1 MMALS
6 SLLWRATTTTYVP
19 AARRR
24 VARIESRSL
33 AIASNAASAAWRERV
48 QQWQTTLTLAENG
61 DASAMCDVGWAKH
74 HGLVPSSTPSSPS
87 SVGKVGGKAVKEA
100 LKYYK
105 QSAALGYAPASSLL
119 GDLYFYGMDETRD
132 WNEART
138 HLEKVLEDTDEDE
151 GEDAYVRMRA
161 LRKLGSI
168 AAWEGGDSA
177 TATATATAT
186 TATATTATS
195 GARDYLT
202 EALATCRTHLG
213 GNFAFLLSH
222 DPPGDFYSHLEAEA
236 KIADDHEALG
246 GKLAGFVT
254 ARGWEPR
261 LEDFV
266 SLRAYTR
273 RVREVERSDGDFASE
288 YFREGLGR
296 FAPSAVVD
304 ASSPS
309 DGGGEWGIT
318 FLPSLFRVYGHPLV
332 QEILREKA
340 EGGGEA
346 PPSLVVLGSA
356 LGNCAVWP
364 ALAFGFRATGF
375 DILESC
381 VRKTNDD
388 IIASLKGNGAARLRD
403 LVKFE
408 VANVLSDADRVEPEM
423 KAASVVWSNDHEWG
437 EAAQRKVE
445 EMAYANMSE
454 GSCLVLYRPPLTLQD
469 LRWKAG
475 VKIPNIATSWNPRLT
490 MYLLKK

>member
-1 MMALS
+1 M
-6 SLLWRATTTTYVP
+6 
-19 AARRR
+19 
-24 VARIESRSL
+24 
-33 AIASNAASAAWRERV
+33 
-48 QQWQTTLTLAENG
+48 
-61 DASAMCDVGWAKH
+61 
-74 HGLVPSSTPSSPS
+74 
-87 SVGKVGGKAVKEA
+87 KEA
-100 LKYYK
+100 LQFYK

-119 GDLYFYGMDETRD
+119 GDLYFYGKDEPRD
-132 WNEART
+132 LSEAKL
-138 HLEKVLEDTDEDE
+138 HLKKVLDDTSEDE

-168 AAWEGGDSA
+168 ATWEGDDS
-177 TATATATAT
+177 T
-186 TATATTATS
+186 TTTS
-195 GARDYLT
+195 SARDCFT
-202 EALATCRTHLG
+202 TALATCRTHLG

-222 DPPGDFYSHLEAEA
+222 DPPADFYSHLEAEM
-236 KIADDHEALG
+236 KITDDHQTLG

-254 ARGWEPR
+254 AKGWEPK

-273 RVREVERSDGDFASE
+273 RVRDIEKSDDDFALE
-288 YFREGLGR
+288 FIQEGLRR
-296 FAPSAVVD
+296 FTPPVD
-304 ASSPS
+304 ASSS

-340 EGGGEA
+340 EGSEA
-346 PPSLVVLGSA
+346 PPSLLVLGSA

-364 ALAFGFRATGF
+364 ALAFGLRATGF

-381 VRKTNDD
+381 VHKTNND
-388 IIASLKGNGAARLRD
+388 IIASLKGNGAERLRG

-408 VANVLSDADRVEPEM
+408 VADVISDSDRVEPEM

-437 EAAQRKVE
+437 EVAQRKVE

-469 LRWKAG
+469 LQWKAG
-475 VKIPNIATSWNPRLT
+475 VKIPNIVTSWNPQLT